1 LEVSKKPEE
10 IVSDGLKSYEKAISQ
25 EFSGVIH
32 IQSSLREGLN
42 NRAERLFKELKRR
55 VKVMDGFK
63 TQKGTETFVEG
74 YKIYYNFIKKHSS
87 LNGQTPAQS
96 AALSEGCNWLEL
108 ILRASKR

>member
-1 LEVSKKPEE
+1 MEVSKKPEE

-42 NRAERLFKELKRR
+42 NRAERFFKELKRR

-63 TQKGTETFVEG
+63 TQEGTETFVEG

-96 AALSEGCNWLEL
+96 AALSKGCNWLEL